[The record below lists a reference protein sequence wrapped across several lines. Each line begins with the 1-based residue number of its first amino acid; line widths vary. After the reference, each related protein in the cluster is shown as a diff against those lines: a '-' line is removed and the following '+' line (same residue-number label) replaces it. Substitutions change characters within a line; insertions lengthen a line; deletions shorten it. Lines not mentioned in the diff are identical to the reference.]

1 MLNGLTGPRKFR
13 RFLLGDQEEIDY
25 SGSECLQ
32 KQDLLLLQHPI
43 NGDGRLRSNGDWQS
57 SWEVLYFIGSLWY
70 FEDK

>member
-57 SWEVLYFIGSLWY
+57 G
-70 FEDK
+70 